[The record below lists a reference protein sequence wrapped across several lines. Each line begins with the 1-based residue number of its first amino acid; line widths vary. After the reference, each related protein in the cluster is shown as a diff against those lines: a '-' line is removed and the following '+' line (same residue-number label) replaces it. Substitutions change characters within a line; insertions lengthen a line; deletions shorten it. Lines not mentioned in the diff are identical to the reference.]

1 MAATVTVPASGPIYA
16 RVDGV
21 GNGTPSSGYD
31 DYGSLGRYTLEL
43 SGCGAVTPSPTAS
56 PTATPTPTTA
66 AYAGGPLAAT
76 GFDATGELAVAL
88 LLLAGGAA
96 LLWGSRRPS

>member
-1 MAATVTVPASGPIYA
+1 MHLRRPRRRDLENAGAHAHAAAHT
-16 RVDGV
+16 RDGD
-21 GNGTPSSGYD
+21 PD
-31 DYGSLGRYTLEL
+31 
-43 SGCGAVTPSPTAS
+43 
-56 PTATPTPTTA
+56 PTTA

-76 GFDATGELAVAL
+76 GFDATGALAVAL

>member
-1 MAATVTVPASGPIYA
+1 M
-16 RVDGV
+16 
-21 GNGTPSSGYD
+21 
-31 DYGSLGRYTLEL
+31 
-43 SGCGAVTPSPTAS
+43 
-56 PTATPTPTTA
+56 TATPTPTTA

-76 GFDATGELAVAL
+76 GFDATGALAVAL